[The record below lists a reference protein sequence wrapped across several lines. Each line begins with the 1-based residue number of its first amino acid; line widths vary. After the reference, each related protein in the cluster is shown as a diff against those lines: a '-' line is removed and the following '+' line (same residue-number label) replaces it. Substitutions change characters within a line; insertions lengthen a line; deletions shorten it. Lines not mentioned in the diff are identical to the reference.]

1 MVSDDSEGDV
11 MSDIGEMLRHAYQL
25 DDEAHRDFEQY
36 QERKRRDNPL
46 LTKSAHQGLVYKTF
60 ETPRPT
66 AQAAKM
72 SEEDS
77 RSWNDWFA
85 AGFRNFAAI
94 ERKWVSHHFEVF
106 AAIIGEE
113 TGKVDA
119 KLLAK
124 IKTLEAD
131 VAVLRADLES
141 LRAHKTPVDV
151 SLKDVVTPLRS
162 AR

>member
-1 MVSDDSEGDV
+1 VSDDSEGDV
-11 MSDIGEMLRHAYQL
+11 MSDIRETLKHACQL
-25 DDEAHRDFEQY
+25 DDEARRDFEEY
-36 QERKRRDNPL
+36 QERKRRNNPL
-46 LTKSAHQGLVYKTF
+46 LPKSAHQGLIYKTF
-60 ETPRPT
+60 EPRPT
-66 AQAAKM
+66 KM

-77 RSWNDWFA
+77 RNWNDWFA

-94 ERKWVSHHFEVF
+94 ERKWVSQQLEAF

-131 VAVLRADLES
+131 VAALRADLE
-141 LRAHKTPVDV
+141 AHKV
-151 SLKDVVTPLRS
+151 SKPDINLAGSVTPMRGRNVS
-162 AR
+162 